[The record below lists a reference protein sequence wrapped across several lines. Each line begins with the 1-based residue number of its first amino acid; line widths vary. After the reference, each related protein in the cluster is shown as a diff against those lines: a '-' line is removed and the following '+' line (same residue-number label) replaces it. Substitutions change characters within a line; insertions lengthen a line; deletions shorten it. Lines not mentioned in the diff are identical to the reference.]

1 MKKNRVLITDDVHES
16 MIPGLEEMGYSVDY
30 HPEITL
36 DEVKV
41 IAGQYQGLVINSK
54 IRVDRRMLEEA
65 PSLRFIG
72 RLGSGLDIIDLS
84 AAAVHGVVV
93 LSVPEGN
100 ANAVAEHAVGMLLAL
115 ANNFIRAD
123 REVRRMDWRRE
134 ANRGFELEGRTIG
147 IVGYGHTGRA
157 FAEKLSGFGVKILA
171 YDKYISG
178 FAEEHN
184 YVKEATWDELI
195 RDSEIISFHVPLTEE
210 TRHMVDRDLINA
222 LRTGAIIINTSRGK
236 VVDTE
241 ALVEGLETGKLRGA
255 CLDVF
260 ENERPQTF
268 STDERSIYSR
278 LYAMEQVVLTPHV
291 AGWTVESKEKI
302 SRFLLNKIREIRF

>member
-16 MIPGLEEMGYSVDY
+16 MLPGLEEMGYSVDY
-30 HPEITL
+30 YPEITL
-36 DEVKV
+36 EEVKK

-72 RLGSGLDIIDLS
+72 RLGSGLDIIDLP
-84 AAAVHGVVV
+84 AAEEHGVAV

-115 ANNFIRAD
+115 ANNLIRAD
-123 REVRRMDWRRE
+123 REVRRMEWRRE
-134 ANRGFELEGRTIG
+134 ANRGFELQGRTIG
-147 IVGYGHTGRA
+147 IVGYGHTGSA
-157 FAEKLSGFGVKILA
+157 FAEKLEGFGVKILA
-171 YDKYISG
+171 YDKYKSG
-178 FAEEHN
+178 FAKEHD
-184 YVKEATWDELI
+184 YVREATWDELI

-210 TRHMVDRDLINA
+210 TRHMVDRDLISA

-302 SRFLLNKIREIRF
+302 SRFLLNKIRGIRF

>member
-16 MIPGLEEMGYSVDY
+16 MLPGLEEMGYSVDY

-36 DEVKV
+36 EEVKK
-41 IAGQYQGLVINSK
+41 IAGQYKGLVINSK
-54 IRVDRRMLEEA
+54 IRVDRKMLEEA

-72 RLGSGLDIIDLS
+72 RLGSGLDIIDLP
-84 AAAVHGVVV
+84 AAAEHGVVV

-115 ANNFIRAD
+115 ANNLIRAD
-123 REVRRMDWRRE
+123 LEVRRMDWRRE
-134 ANRGFELEGRTIG
+134 ANRGFELQGRTIG

-157 FAEKLSGFGVKILA
+157 FAEKLAGFGVKILV
-171 YDKYISG
+171 YDKYKSG
-178 FAEEHN
+178 FAKVHD
-184 YVKEATWDELI
+184 YVREATWDELI
-195 RDSEIISFHVPLTEE
+195 RDSGIISFHVPLTEE
-210 TRHMVDRDLINA
+210 TFHMVDRDLISA
-222 LRTGAIIINTSRGK
+222 MRTGAIIINTSRGK

-241 ALVEGLETGKLRGA
+241 ALVEGLETGKLRGV

-260 ENERPQTF
+260 ENEHPETF
-268 STDERSIYSR
+268 STNERSVYSR
-278 LYAMEQVVLTPHV
+278 LYAMEQVVLSPHV

-302 SRFLLNKIREIRF
+302 SRFLLNKIRGIRF